1 MDTGDRTSY
10 NLRVRLV
17 SERVY
22 KTNRRGKIL
31 FYSTA
36 WPVKKASLKFE
47 CFSALQIKSIS
58 SVKDFGLAPLFM
70 ISKVP
75 YSLTLNFLKTTSRQF
90 NDLAVLELP
99 PCFLCFRAMPLLN
112 FLKPCPYHQQELCR
126 QWQELLLV
134 LH

>member
-22 KTNRRGKIL
+22 KTNRRGKFL
-31 FYSTA
+31 FYCL
-36 WPVKKASLKFE
+36 ASEEGISQVRMLF
-47 CFSALQIKSIS
+47 CSSNQINLLGKGLWFGS
-58 SVKDFGLAPLFM
+58 SVHDLESPLFAYLELFENHE
-70 ISKVP
+70 P
-75 YSLTLNFLKTTSRQF
+75 GTQF
-90 NDLAVLELP
+90 NHLAGHELP

-112 FLKPCPYHQQELCR
+112 FLKPCPYHQQQLCR